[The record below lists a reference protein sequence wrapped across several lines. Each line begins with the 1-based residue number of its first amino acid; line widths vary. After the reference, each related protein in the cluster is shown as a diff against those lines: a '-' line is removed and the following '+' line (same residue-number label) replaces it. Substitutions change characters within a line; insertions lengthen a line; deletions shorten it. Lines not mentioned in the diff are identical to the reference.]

1 MPWIV
6 TRQFKHDM
14 RQTDIYKP
22 KRVPRRVRHDIRGV
36 GYSVLEWGPAE
47 SPPIVW
53 LHGWGDC
60 AATAQFVVDA
70 LDSGRRV
77 VAPDFR
83 GFGESRA
90 EVASYWFPD
99 YLADLDALLSIFSPD
114 APVTLIGHSMGANVA
129 GLYAGTMPER
139 VNAFVNIEGFGL
151 ANADPETAPE
161 RYREWIE
168 AGRAT
173 PAFSEYADFTAL
185 ARRLAKRS
193 PAMGDDR
200 AEFVAR
206 AWAVEEEGRVR
217 LRADPRHR
225 LPNPVLYRRAES
237 EACWRRVSAPVL
249 LVSGGNSPF
258 ARGDDVRLDASP
270 MPFPDAR
277 AVTIPDVGHMLHFE
291 AAEDVAAHIEAFL
304 QARL

>member
-1 MPWIV
+1 
-6 TRQFKHDM
+6 M
-14 RQTDIYKP
+14 RQTDIYTP
-22 KRVPRRVRHDIRGV
+22 KRTFERVRHAIRGV
-36 GYSVLEWGPAE
+36 DYSVLEWGPADA
-47 SPPIVW
+47 PPIVW

-70 LDSGRRV
+70 LDAGRRI

-90 EVASYWFPD
+90 KVASYWFPD
-99 YLADLDALLSIFSPD
+99 YLADLDALLSVYSPD
-114 APVTLIGHSMGANVA
+114 APVTLVGHSMGANVA

-151 ANADPETAPE
+151 ANADPETAPD

-168 AGRAT
+168 AGRDAG
-173 PAFSEYADFTAL
+173 AFSEYDDFSAL
-185 ARRLAKRS
+185 ARRLEKRS
-193 PAMGDDR
+193 PAMTADR

-206 AWAVEEEGRVR
+206 AWAAQEDGRVR

-249 LVSGGNSPF
+249 LVSGGESPF
-258 ARGDDVRLDASP
+258 ARGDDERLDASP
-270 MPFPDAR
+270 LPFPDAE
-277 AVTIPDVGHMLHFE
+277 AVTIAGVGHMLHFE
-291 AAEDVAAHIEAFL
+291 AADEVAAHIEAFL
-304 QARL
+304 AARL

>member
-1 MPWIV
+1 MP
-6 TRQFKHDM
+6 
-14 RQTDIYKP
+14 QTDIYTP
-22 KRVPRRVRHDIRGV
+22 KRASRRIRHDIRGV
-36 GYSVLEWGPAE
+36 DYSLLEWGPADV
-47 SPPIVW
+47 PPLVW

-70 LDSGRRV
+70 LDAGRRV

-90 EVASYWFPD
+90 NVASYWFPD
-99 YLADLDALLSIFSPD
+99 YLADLDALLSILSPD
-114 APVTLIGHSMGANVA
+114 EPVTLVGHSMGANVA

-151 ANADPETAPE
+151 ANADPATAPA

-168 AGRAT
+168 AGRGAS
-173 PAFSEYADFTAL
+173 AFSEYGDFTAL
-185 ARRLAKRS
+185 AEKIAKRS
-193 PAMGDDR
+193 PAMGGSR

-206 AWAVEEEGRVR
+206 AWAVEEEGRIR

-225 LPNPVLYRRAES
+225 LPNPILYRRAES
-237 EACWRRVSAPVL
+237 EACWRRVTAPVL
-249 LVSGGNSPF
+249 LVAGGNSPF
-258 ARGDDVRLDASP
+258 ARGDDARLDAAP
-270 MPFPDAR
+270 MPFPDVA

-291 AAEDVAAHIEAFL
+291 AADDVAAHIETFL
-304 QARL
+304 AARL

>member
-1 MPWIV
+1 
-6 TRQFKHDM
+6 M
-14 RQTDIYKP
+14 RQTDIYTP
-22 KRVPRRVRHDIRGV
+22 KRSFRRIRHDVRGV
-36 GYSVLEWGPAE
+36 DCSVVEWGPAD

-70 LDSGRRV
+70 LDPGRRV

-90 EVASYWFPD
+90 NVASYWFPD
-99 YLADLDALLSIFSPD
+99 YLADLDVLLSIYSPD
-114 APVTLIGHSMGANVA
+114 EPVTLIGHSMGANVG

-151 ANADPETAPE
+151 ANSDPETAPD

-168 AGRAT
+168 AGRASA
-173 PAFSEYADFTAL
+173 AFSEYDDFTAL
-185 ARRLAKRS
+185 ALKISRRN
-193 PAMGDDR
+193 PAMSADR

-206 AWAVEEEGRVR
+206 AWAVEEEGSIR

-237 EACWRRVSAPVL
+237 AACWRRVAAPVL
-249 LVSGGNSPF
+249 LVSGGDSPF
-258 ARGDDVRLDASP
+258 ARGDDDRLDATP
-270 MPFPDAR
+270 MPFPDVET
-277 AVTIPDVGHMLHFE
+277 VTIPGAGHMLHFE
-291 AAEDVAAHIEAFL
+291 APAEVAAHIDAFL
-304 QARL
+304 APRL

>member
-1 MPWIV
+1 MH
-6 TRQFKHDM
+6 QS
-14 RQTDIYKP
+14 DIYTP
-22 KRVPRRVRHDIRGV
+22 KRISRRVRHDVRGV
-36 GYSVLEWGPAE
+36 DYSVLEWGPEDA
-47 SPPIVW
+47 PPIVW

-70 LDSGRRV
+70 LDTGLRV

-90 EVASYWFPD
+90 DVASYWFPD
-99 YLADLDALLSIFSPD
+99 YLADLDVLLSIYSPD
-114 APVTLIGHSMGANVA
+114 EPVVLVGHSMGANVA

-139 VNAFVNIEGFGL
+139 VAAFVNIEGFGL
-151 ANADPETAPE
+151 ANADPATAPD

-168 AGRAT
+168 AGRSSGT
-173 PAFSEYADFTAL
+173 FSEYDDFTAL
-185 ARRLAKRS
+185 AERLAKRS
-193 PAMGDDR
+193 PAMSADQ

-206 AWAVEEEGRVR
+206 AWAVEEDGRVR

-237 EACWRRVSAPVL
+237 EACWRRITAPVL
-249 LVSGGNSPF
+249 LVSGGDSPF
-258 ARGDDVRLDASP
+258 ARGDDERLDATP
-270 MPFPDAR
+270 MPFPDSQ

-291 AAEDVAAHIEAFL
+291 AAAEVAAHIEAFL
-304 QARL
+304 AARL